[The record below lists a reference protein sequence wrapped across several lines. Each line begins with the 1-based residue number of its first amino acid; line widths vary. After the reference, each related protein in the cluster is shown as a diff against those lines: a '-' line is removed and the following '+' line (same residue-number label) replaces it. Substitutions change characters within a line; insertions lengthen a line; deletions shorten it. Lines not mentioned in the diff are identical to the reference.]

1 MSNRKWVSVKENLP
15 KEGQQIYY
23 FCDFLGIFKGI
34 YHFEKTRVAIAI
46 SPHTFISNHGKL
58 DADEVSYWMPYNH
71 DLRNMIPL
79 PPDYKKVD
87 INNSQSMINSGLDLN
102 FDEVEIPYDH
112 RQLVFSYEIIGD
124 INE

>member
-1 MSNRKWVSVKENLP
+1 MSNRKWISVKEHLP
-15 KEGQQIYY
+15 EEGQKIYY

-34 YHFEKTRVAIAI
+34 YHFEKTRAAIAI

-58 DADEVSYWMPYNH
+58 DIDEVSYWMPYDH
-71 DLRNMIPL
+71 SLRDTIPL

-87 INNSQSMINSGLDLN
+87 VHHSQSMINSGLCLD
-102 FDEVEIPYDH
+102 FDEVEIPKDH